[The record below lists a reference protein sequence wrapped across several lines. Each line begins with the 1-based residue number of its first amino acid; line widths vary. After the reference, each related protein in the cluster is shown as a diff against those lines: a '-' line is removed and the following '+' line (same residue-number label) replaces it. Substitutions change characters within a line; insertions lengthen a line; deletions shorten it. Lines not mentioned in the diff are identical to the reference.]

1 MRWRNVLT
9 VWAARRY
16 RGRHRT
22 GLAVGVIAAKL
33 GDWDDA
39 VTQIIPLPNVVRTPN
54 VVPHRPVPVVLPRII
69 VPEPAPTPVSYWT
82 TPVPM
87 RAVAA

>member
-39 VTQIIPLPNVVRTPN
+39 VTQIIPLQADTVVM
-54 VVPHRPVPVVLPRII
+54 PVVTS
-69 VPEPAPTPVSYWT
+69 EPV
-82 TPVPM
+82 
-87 RAVAA
+87 AVLA

>member
-1 MRWRNVLT
+1 MSRRWLRVLGRYGKHRAGVT
-9 VWAARRY
+9 VASIAAR
-16 RGRHRT
+16 
-22 GLAVGVIAAKL
+22 L
-33 GDWDDA
+33 GDDRP
-39 VTQIIPLPNVVRTPN
+39 TQIIARVDD
-54 VVPHRPVPVVLPRII
+54 VPDERPTVVLPRII

>member
-54 VVPHRPVPVVLPRII
+54 VVPHRPVPAFDLPTVEFARI
-69 VPEPAPTPVSYWT
+69 PAWE
-82 TPVPM
+82 
-87 RAVAA
+87 VAL